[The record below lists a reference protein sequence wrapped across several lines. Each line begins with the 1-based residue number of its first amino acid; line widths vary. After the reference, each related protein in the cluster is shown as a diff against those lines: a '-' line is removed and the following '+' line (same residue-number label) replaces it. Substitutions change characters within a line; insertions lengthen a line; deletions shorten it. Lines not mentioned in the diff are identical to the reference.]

1 MSYNYKIIQTRNLKG
16 VAEFAD
22 NADSIDLG
30 TLYDFDQLRR
40 LMIDGHY
47 SGDYK
52 DGIVRT
58 LRWTQD
64 NHLEL
69 LL

>member
-1 MSYNYKIIQTRNLKG
+1 MSYNYKIIQSENLKG
-16 VAEFAD
+16 VAEFVD
-22 NADSIDLG
+22 TDSIDLD
-30 TLYDFDQLRR
+30 TLYDFDQLRTF
-40 LMIDGHY
+40 MIDGHY
-47 SGDYK
+47 SDDYK

-58 LRWTQD
+58 LRWVQD